1 MKPLELKKFQKTVW
15 DYYHANKR
23 NALPWRK
30 NTKPYNVYVSEIM
43 LQQTQVDR
51 VVDFFNKWM
60 KEFPTIKA
68 LAEAK
73 QSDVLRLWKGLGY
86 NSRAIRMKR
95 TAQIIMEK
103 FGGKFP
109 KSYEDILSLPGIG
122 PYTAGAISAFAYNQP
137 VSMIETNI
145 RRVYLHH
152 FFPTPQS
159 KHTRPLRVAPSLKER
174 ADFVTSIQKLESCNQ
189 VEISAPSFRGGGRRP
204 GASGIHDKE
213 LIKLIEKTVDQEN
226 PREWYWA
233 LMDYGSYLGKT
244 IPNPNK
250 KSRHYTKQSKFEGS
264 NREIRGKILEIL
276 LEKKKLSVEKLEEK
290 LESFSDDKDRI
301 ETIVSGLEREGF
313 LILKN
318 GKVVLK

>member
-1 MKPLELKKFQKTVW
+1 MKPSDLKKFQKTVW
-15 DYYHANKR
+15 DYYHANR
-23 NALPWRK
+23 RHELPWRK

-60 KEFPTIKA
+60 KEFPTVKA

-95 TAQIIMEK
+95 SAEIIMQRFK
-103 FGGKFP
+103 GKFP
-109 KSYEDILSLPGIG
+109 QTYEDILSLPGIG

-152 FFPTPQS
+152 FFSESQS

-174 ADFVTSIQKLESCNQ
+174 AVS
-189 VEISAPSFRGGGRRP
+189 VETELQSEQTLSFREGRHEVR
-204 GASGIHDKE
+204 GVFGVHDRE
-213 LIKLIEKTVDQEN
+213 LLKLIEKTVDKEN

-233 LMDYGSYLGKT
+233 LMDYGSYLGKS

-276 LEKKKLSVEKLEEK
+276 LEKKKLLIEKLEEK
-290 LESFSDDKDRI
+290 LESLSDDKDRI

>member
-1 MKPLELKKFQKTVW
+1 MNATVARKFQKTVW
-15 DYYHANKR
+15 DYYEKNKR
-23 NALPWRK
+23 ENLPWRK
-30 NTKPYNVYVSEIM
+30 AITPYKVYVSEIM

-60 KEFPTIKA
+60 KEFPTIKT

-73 QSDVLRLWKGLGY
+73 QSDVLRIWKGLGY

-95 TAQIIMEK
+95 TAEIIMEK
-103 FGGKFP
+103 FHGKFP
-109 KSYEDILSLPGIG
+109 KSYHDILSLPGIG
-122 PYTAGAISAFAYNQP
+122 PYTAGAISAFAYNESL
-137 VSMIETNI
+137 VFIETNI

-152 FFPTPQS
+152 FFKDQ
-159 KHTRPLRVAPSLKER
+159 E
-174 ADFVTSIQKLESCNQ
+174 N
-189 VEISAPSFRGGGRRP
+189 
-204 GASGIHDKE
+204 IHDKDLVE
-213 LIKLIEKTVDQEN
+213 FITKSVSQDN

-250 KSRHYTKQSKFEGS
+250 KSRHYTKQSTFKGS

-276 LEKKKLSVEKLEEK
+276 LKKKKLSIEKLEEK
-290 LESFSDDKDRI
+290 LENFSDDKERI
-301 ETIVSGLEREGF
+301 ESIVSGLEKEGF
-313 LILKN
+313 LVLTN